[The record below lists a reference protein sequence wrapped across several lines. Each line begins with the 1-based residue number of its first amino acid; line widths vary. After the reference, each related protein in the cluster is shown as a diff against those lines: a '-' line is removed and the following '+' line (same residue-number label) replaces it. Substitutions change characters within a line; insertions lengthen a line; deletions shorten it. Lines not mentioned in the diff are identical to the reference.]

1 MKNIRTSNSI
11 QMTSYLQKKV
21 VEIPSMI
28 IVVTAVFRAQN
39 NKYYPQF
46 F

>member
-1 MKNIRTSNSI
+1 MSIKFNSADEL
-11 QMTSYLQKKV
+11 SQKKKT